1 MKAMMTAATV
11 STAPRLAIAS
21 RKALFPVAEYSTA
34 TPHTNYDVSPDGKTF
49 ALVGFNQ
56 ASRVAIIQNLPGL
69 VRRLQE
75 TTR

>member
-1 MKAMMTAATV
+1 MTAATV

-34 TPHTNYDVSPDGKTF
+34 TPDGKTF

-75 TTR
+75 PAR